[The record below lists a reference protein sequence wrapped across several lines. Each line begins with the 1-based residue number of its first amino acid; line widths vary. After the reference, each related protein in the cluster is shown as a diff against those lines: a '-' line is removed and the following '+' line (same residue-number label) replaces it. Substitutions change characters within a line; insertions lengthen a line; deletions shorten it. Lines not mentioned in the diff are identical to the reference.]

1 MRRLKDRAIEFLQLA
16 SSGDARRA
24 FALHAGPAFRHHNPW
39 FHGDAESLMQA
50 MIDNAS
56 RMPGK
61 QLDVLRAV
69 QEADLVV
76 VHSRMRP
83 APDARSVALVHIFRF
98 EQELIAEMWDVAQ
111 PEPEASPNES
121 GMF

>member
-16 SSGDARRA
+16 SAGDARRA
-24 FALHAGPAFRHHNPW
+24 FELHAGPAFCHHNPW
-39 FHGDAESLMQA
+39 FAADAESLMQG
-50 MIDNAS
+50 MIDNAAKL
-56 RMPGK
+56 PAK
-61 QLDVLRAV
+61 QLEVLRAV

-83 APDARSVALVHIFRF
+83 APEARSVALVHIFRF
-98 EQELIAEMWDVAQ
+98 EQERIAELWDVAQ
-111 PEPEASPNES
+111 PEPETTQNAL